1 MPVITEQQRG
11 QHDGTMGVESRRE
24 SIGGLASL
32 VRHGRVIRGAAG
44 LRWPTTL
51 PRILPSD
58 RFPKAQRRKPWGR
71 SQRRPAS

>member
-1 MPVITEQQRG
+1 
-11 QHDGTMGVESRRE
+11 MGVESRRE

-32 VRHGRVIRGAAG
+32 VRHGRVMRGAAG
-44 LRWPTTL
+44 LRWPATL
-51 PRILPSD
+51 SQILPSG